1 MGLAALAP
9 WVAGFIF
16 VFMFILVITEKFER
30 HIVTLGCG
38 VAVLVIVFGF
48 CLRSWQ
54 AVWDTLNIQNIFTL
68 DFWYSASE
76 SAESSSGINWA
87 TILFIAGMMIM
98 VEGIASAGFFR
109 SLCLR
114 FAKLVKYRS
123 TRIFFVFMIMSAI
136 LAVFIDSITVIL
148 FLAAVTVE
156 LAQLLKF
163 DPVPVIL
170 AEIFCANLG
179 GAATMCGDP
188 PNIIIG
194 TALGYSFSDF
204 INNTGM
210 IAGISLFFVVLYF
223 WFCFAKKLKK
233 SEAYLEQIDSFPD
246 PSQAILNRTRFIQS
260 TLIFLLAIVLLVSH
274 AYTHLTVAFIG
285 VFIALLTLVCA
296 GSQAKDLLK
305 QVDHKALLF
314 FVGLFVVVG
323 GLEETGVLEIVAE
336 WIANWSNGNIYLMIL
351 IILWVS
357 AVASAVV
364 DNIPFAATMIPIIR
378 MLAQSQ
384 SVPLTTLAWTLSMG
398 TDVGGSAT
406 PIGASANVVGTAVA
420 MKAGYPISWGKYCR
434 YCVPAMLLVVMIS
447 MVCIFVRYV

>member
-1 MGLAALAP
+1 M
-9 WVAGFIF
+9 
-16 VFMFILVITEKFER
+16 
-30 HIVTLGCG
+30 
-38 VAVLVIVFGF
+38 
-48 CLRSWQ
+48 
-54 AVWDTLNIQNIFTL
+54 
-68 DFWYSASE
+68 
-76 SAESSSGINWA
+76 
-87 TILFIAGMMIM
+87 
-98 VEGIASAGFFR
+98 
-109 SLCLR
+109 R

-305 QVDHKALLF
+305 QVDYKALLF

-336 WIANWSNGNIYLMIL
+336 WIANWSNGNIYLMVL
-351 IILWVS
+351 VILWVS

-434 YCVPAMLLVVMIS
+434 YCVTATLLVVMIS

>member
-1 MGLAALAP
+1 
-9 WVAGFIF
+9 
-16 VFMFILVITEKFER
+16 MFILVITEKFER
-30 HIVTLGCG
+30 HIVTIGCG
-38 VAVLVIVFGF
+38 EAVLVIVFGF

-54 AVWDTLNIQNIFTL
+54 AAWYTLNIQNIFTL

-76 SAESSSGINWA
+76 SAKSSSGINWA

-98 VEGIASAGFFR
+98 VEGMASAG
-109 SLCLR
+109 
-114 FAKLVKYRS
+114 
-123 TRIFFVFMIMSAI
+123 FFVFMIMSAI
-136 LAVFIDSITVIL
+136 LEMFIDSITVIL
-148 FLAAVTVE
+148 FLA
-156 LAQLLKF
+156 
-163 DPVPVIL
+163 
-170 AEIFCANLG
+170 EIFCANLG
-179 GAATMCGDP
+179 GSATMCGDP

-274 AYTHLTVAFIG
+274 AYSHLTVAFIG

-296 GSQAKDLLK
+296 GSQAGDLLK
-305 QVDHKALLF
+305 QLDYKTLLF

-323 GLEETGVLEIVAE
+323 GLEETGVLEIVTE
-336 WIANWSNGNIYLMIL
+336 WIANWSNGIIYLMVL

-357 AVASAVV
+357 AVASAIV
-364 DNIPFAATMIPIIR
+364 DNIPFAATMIPIIQ

-384 SVPLTTLAWTLSMG
+384 SVPLT
-398 TDVGGSAT
+398 
-406 PIGASANVVGTAVA
+406 AVA
-420 MKAGYPISWGKYCR
+420 MNAGYPISLGQRIVYRSWSLWGKHFER
-434 YCVPAMLLVVMIS
+434 I
-447 MVCIFVRYV
+447 